1 MWQPPRKCIYF
12 SLLVAAVLALG
23 ACSSKTTVK
32 SDLGIA
38 DAPDWV
44 NKGSTILD
52 DKGGRLFHGV
62 GSAPAMGD
70 QSLQISTADDRA
82 RSELA
87 RVLSTYM
94 DVVSRDFRA
103 ASGSGDDV
111 SGEQNITRQINALT
125 KVNLTGAEIIGH
137 WNDKHTGII
146 YSIAELDMKRVK
158 ETLDHVKDMDSG
170 LKKYIQN
177 NADNIFDRM
186 RSTGE

>member
-1 MWQPPRKCIYF
+1 MWQTRKFIYMNM
-12 SLLVAAVLALG
+12 LVATILAMA

-38 DAPDWV
+38 GAPDWV
-44 NKGSTILD
+44 NKGSAILD

-82 RSELA
+82 RAELA
-87 RVLSTYM
+87 RILSTYM

-103 ASGSGDDV
+103 ASGSGEDV
-111 SGEQNITRQINALT
+111 NGEQSITRQIDALT
-125 KVNLTGAEIIGH
+125 KINLTGAEIIGH
-137 WNDKHTGII
+137 WRDKRTAIV
-146 YSIAELDMKRVK
+146 YAVAELDMKRVK
-158 ETLDHVKDMDSG
+158 ETLDHVKDMDTG
-170 LKKYIQN
+170 LKHYIEN

-186 RSTGE
+186 RSSGD

>member
-1 MWQPPRKCIYF
+1 MWQARKSIYF
-12 SLLVAAVLALG
+12 SLLMAAVVALG
-23 ACSSKTTVK
+23 ACSGRTTVK

-44 NKGSTILD
+44 NKGSAILD

-82 RSELA
+82 RAELA

-94 DVVSRDFRA
+94 DVVSKDFRA
-103 ASGSGDDV
+103 ASGGGDDA
-111 SGEQNITRQINALT
+111 SAEQSVTRQINALT

-137 WNDKHTGII
+137 WHDKHTGII
-146 YSIAELDMKRVK
+146 YSVAELDMKRVK
-158 ETLDHVKDMDSG
+158 GTLDHVKDMDAG
-170 LKKYIQN
+170 LKQYIQN
-177 NADNIFDRM
+177 NADNIFDHM